1 MDSLMTSTIY
11 PVILSLIT
19 VAACS
24 AHPEPIIDQ
33 RGVNMST
40 YQMDLDECESYADP
54 ISVGKGAAKGAA
66 GGAVAGAAAGAIGG
80 NADAGA
86 GYGAIW
92 GATRSS
98 IDGDREKQQVFKRCM
113 RGRGYRVLN

>member
-1 MDSLMTSTIY
+1 MTNTIY
-11 PVILSLIT
+11 PVILSLIM

-40 YQMDLDECESYADP
+40 YQVDLEECESYADP

-66 GGAVAGAAAGAIGG
+66 GGAAVGAATGVIGG
-80 NADAGA
+80 DIYSGA
-86 GYGAIW
+86 GYGAIY
-92 GATRSS
+92 GATQY
-98 IDGDREKQQVFKRCM
+98 GNEADREKTLVVKRCLA
-113 RGRGYRVLN
+113 GRGYRVLN